1 MVRPHASTSIA
12 LALALALVTV
22 ASIAHAQ
29 STPAPAPA
37 TLVPDPPA
45 NCTSCAEWNAPRKP
59 FKVYGNTYFVGPA
72 GVSAVLITSPQGHIL
87 IDGALQESV
96 THIDANIRALGFKTT
111 DIKLIL
117 TSHGHYDHVGGVHA
131 LQRYTG
137 ATVIASVDTARA
149 LALGAPVPEDPQA
162 PRLPVDYFPKVE
174 HVRTVRD
181 GETVRVGPVGVTA
194 HAVPGHTPGATTW
207 TWQSCEGQ
215 RCLHMVYAD
224 SLSTVSNEGFRFTG
238 DATHPSLVE
247 GLRASIRKVAALPC
261 DIMMSTHPVAS
272 RMDEKLKARAAMKPG
287 DADPFIEPGAC
298 KALADTAMKGL
309 DERVK
314 QELATKK

>member
-215 RCLHMVYAD
+215 RCLDMVYAD

>member
-1 MVRPHASTSIA
+1 MFRPHASAPI
-12 LALALALVTV
+12 ALALVTL

-45 NCTSCAEWNAPRKP
+45 NCNSCAEWNAPRTP

-96 THIDANIRALGFKTT
+96 THIDQNIRALGFKTT

-174 HVRTVRD
+174 RVRTVKD
-181 GETVRVGPVGVTA
+181 GETVRVGLVGVTA

-215 RCLHMVYAD
+215 RCLNMVYAD

-247 GLRASIRKVAALPC
+247 GLRTSIRKVAALPC

>member
-1 MVRPHASTSIA
+1 MPRLRPSASI
-12 LALALALVTV
+12 ALALVTV

-29 STPAPAPA
+29 STPAPATAPAA

-45 NCTSCAEWNAPRKP
+45 NCNSCAEWNAPRQP

-96 THIDANIRALGFKTT
+96 TMIDQNIRALGFKTT

-174 HVRTVRD
+174 RVRTVKD

-215 RCLHMVYAD
+215 RCLNMVYAD
-224 SLSTVSNEGFRFTG
+224 SLSTMSNEGFRFTG
-238 DATHPSLVE
+238 DATHPSLVD

-272 RMDEKLKARAAMKPG
+272 RMDDKLKARAAMKPG

-298 KALADTAMKGL
+298 KALAEGAMKGL